1 MFAAIVRMTVL
12 EALRNRLLWV
22 LAALCGAALLLA
34 NLLGQVAL
42 TEARQLQ
49 AAVLAA
55 ALRPAG
61 ALLVAVCVTMS
72 LARESADRGREL
84 LLAMAMPRTVYLLGR
99 LAGFMLVALLP
110 AIASG
115 LVLLPFSQPLW
126 WTVSLAG
133 ELWIVAAFS
142 LFCALSMRHALAA
155 VAAFYL
161 LARSVSTLQLLGGRN
176 TVVDVVAAL
185 VPHLD
190 AYTRTEWLLYQPPAP
205 PVLAAMA
212 GQTIIAMALITSAA
226 LVDLHRKEL

>member
-12 EALRNRLLWV
+12 EALRNRLLWI

-55 ALRPAG
+55 ALRPAA
-61 ALLVAVCVTMS
+61 ALLVAACVTMS
-72 LARESADRGREL
+72 LARESADRSREL
-84 LLAMAMPRTVYLLGR
+84 LLAMAMPRTVYMLGR

-110 AIASG
+110 AAASG
-115 LVLLPFSQPLW
+115 LALLPFSQPLW
-126 WTVSLAG
+126 WTVSLAC

-142 LFCALSMRHALAA
+142 LFCALSMRHAIAA

-161 LARSVSTLQLLGGRN
+161 LARSVSSLQLLGGRN

-212 GQTIIAMALITSAA
+212 GQTIVAIALIASAA